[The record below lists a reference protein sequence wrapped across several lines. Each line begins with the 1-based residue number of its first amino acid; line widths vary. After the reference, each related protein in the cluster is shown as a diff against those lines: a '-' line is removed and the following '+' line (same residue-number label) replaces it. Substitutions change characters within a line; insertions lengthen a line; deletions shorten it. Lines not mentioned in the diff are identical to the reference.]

1 MALELLACLQ
11 MRAIQVVRWSFVCAL
26 SLAFPRDAS
35 AQLLSSLLQPVV
47 NTVNTVTCAPPI
59 SSSPMLAGAARKWA
73 GADIPGS
80 TVWGSLAE
88 TPDGAP
94 VP

>member
-1 MALELLACLQ
+1 VALELLACLQ
-11 MRAIQVVRWSFVCAL
+11 MRAIRFVRWSFVCAP
-26 SLAFPRDAS
+26 SLALPRDAS

-47 NTVNTVTCAPPI
+47 NTVTCAPPL

-73 GADIPGS
+73 GADVPGS

-94 VP
+94 IA